1 MTDIIEVDTLKQLAL
16 DEHDSIT
23 TGTKKSLLYGWDSVG
38 LQKVRL
44 GVDENGKVYMVNSS
58 QLVPFIYDYISLGY
72 TGNDLTSVVYKT
84 GGATGTT
91 VATLT
96 LAYTDSVLQTITRT

>member
-23 TGTKKSLLYGWDSVG
+23 TGTKKSLIYGWDSEN
-38 LQKVRL
+38 LEKVRL
-44 GVDENGKVYMVNSS
+44 KTDAGGNLATIEGLSI
-58 QLVPFIYDYISLGY
+58 PEHDYIGLSY
-72 TGNDLTSVVYKT
+72 TGTNLTGVVYKI
-84 GGATGTT
+84 GGADGTT

-96 LAYTDSVLQTITRT
+96 LAYDGDKLISITKT